1 MTAAKLIA
9 VAFGLLLVLFLGG
22 LFGSG
27 PPALGLGPP
36 FDQIVTVT
44 AVVLAVIS
52 ASWLLRAFR
61 KMELSARSKSGIP
74 QAEEILRGRYA
85 RGELDRNQFLLML
98 EDVRTETSH
107 KE

>member
-1 MTAAKLIA
+1 MTAGELIA
-9 VAFGLLLVLFLGG
+9 VALGLLLVLCLGG
-22 LFGSG
+22 LFGPG
-27 PPALGLGPP
+27 PLVLGLGPA
-36 FDQIVTVT
+36 FDQIVTL
-44 AVVLAVIS
+44 AVVVLVVVF

-61 KMELSARSKSGIP
+61 KTELAAKSKSGIP

-98 EDVRTETSH
+98 KDVRTETPR

>member
-9 VAFGLLLVLFLGG
+9 VAFGLLLVLYLGG
-22 LFGSG
+22 LFGLR
-27 PPALGLGPP
+27 PPGLGLGPP
-36 FDQIVTVT
+36 FDQIVTVA

-52 ASWLLRAFR
+52 ASCLLRAFW
-61 KMELSARSKSGIP
+61 KVELSAKTRSGIP

-85 RGELDRNQFLLML
+85 RGELDRNQFLHML
-98 EDVRTETSH
+98 EDVRTETSN